1 MEKSILEME
10 FLDSQGKKFKITI
23 EEPREDLT
31 EMEIR
36 AAMDE
41 IVQRNVFFSSTG
53 DIVAVSGARYVRTL
67 VEELNL

>member
-1 MEKSILEME
+1 VEKSILEME

-23 EEPREDLT
+23 DEPREDLT

-41 IVQRNVFFSSTG
+41 IVQKNVFFTSTG
-53 DIVAVSGARYVRTL
+53 DIVAVSGARYVRTS
-67 VEELNL
+67 VEELNI

>member
-23 EEPREDLT
+23 DEPREDLT

-41 IVQRNVFFSSTG
+41 IVQKNVFFTSTG

>member
-23 EEPREDLT
+23 DEPRDNLT

-36 AAMDE
+36 SAMEE

-53 DIVAVSGARYVRTL
+53 DIVGVSGARYVRTL
-67 VEELNL
+67 VEELNI

>member
-23 EEPREDLT
+23 DEPREDLT

-53 DIVAVSGARYVRTL
+53 DIVAVSGARYV
-67 VEELNL
+67 EH

>member
-23 EEPREDLT
+23 DEPREDLT

>member
-10 FLDSQGKKFKITI
+10 FLDSQGKKFKSTI
-23 EEPREDLT
+23 DEPREDLT

>member
-23 EEPREDLT
+23 DEPREDLT

-36 AAMDE
+36 TAMDE